1 MNIIWLSEIKWN
13 YLKTRKQ
20 QIISRFPD
28 DSSILFIEPI
38 SKKLSNNYYPIEYSH
53 VKAVTIPQLRTVS
66 NRLSNKILSFT
77 FIRRI
82 VNALASLWFK
92 LLFHKVINEA
102 NCIITS
108 NVYWSPLIK
117 TFNIKY
123 PELPIIYDCN
133 DNPLAFP
140 GTPNYKKEYFI
151 ETLSLVNKIIIPHV
165 SYRNF
170 IPNEFHSKI
179 EIITN
184 GVDFELFQKI
194 NKPIE
199 KVKNIKK
206 PIIIYIGAISEWFD
220 FDLTEYLL
228 NNSSYN
234 FVLIG
239 PVSKNAINRL
249 DELSKHNRLHFFN
262 AINHE
267 EIPHYLF
274 EANVC
279 IIPFIKNELTES
291 VLPNKLFEYSAAGK
305 PSVMTNFNTY
315 LSEFS
320 DFVSIISDK
329 NKFVKEINNQIN
341 NPRSSIVL
349 KEFAKKFDWHII
361 SSQFY
366 DLIKNEAMID
376 NNNLSSL
383 E

>member
-53 VKAVTIPQLRTVS
+53 VKAVTIPQLRSVR
-66 NRLSNKILSFT
+66 NRLSNKILSYL
-77 FIRRI
+77 FIRKI
-82 VNALASLWFK
+82 INALATLWFRFF
-92 LLFHKVINEA
+92 FHKIINNA

-117 TFNIKY
+117 TYKIKY
-123 PELPIIYDCN
+123 PDLPIIYDCN

-170 IPNEFHSKI
+170 IPNKFHSKI

-199 KVKNIKK
+199 KIKKIKK

-305 PSVMTNFNTY
+305 PSVMTNFNAY

-320 DFVSIISDK
+320 DYVSITSEKDK
-329 NKFVKEINNQIN
+329 FLNEIKKQIE
-341 NPRSSIVL
+341 NPQSGEKL
-349 KEFAKKFDWHII
+349 KEFAMSFDWGMI
-361 SSQFY
+361 SIEYY
-366 DLIKNEAMID
+366 DYIKKITEKTNDSI
-376 NNNLSSL
+376 
-383 E
+383 

>member
-38 SKKLSNNYYPIEYSH
+38 SKKLSNNFYPIEYSH
-53 VKAVTIPQLRTVS
+53 VKAVTIPQLRSVS

-108 NVYWSPLIK
+108 NVYWSKLIK
-117 TFNIKY
+117 NYKIKY
-123 PELPIIYDCN
+123 PELTIIYDCN

-140 GTPNYKKEYFI
+140 GTPDYKNEYFL

-165 SYRNF
+165 SYKNF
-170 IPNEFHSKI
+170 IPNEFQTKTR
-179 EIITN
+179 IIAN
-184 GVDFELFQKI
+184 GVDFELFQKN
-194 NKPIE
+194 NKPIN
-199 KVKNIKK
+199 KLKK
-206 PIIIYIGAISEWFD
+206 IEEPIIIYIGAISEWFD
-220 FDLTEYLL
+220 FNLIEYLI

-239 PVSKNAINRL
+239 PVSKNSKGSL
-249 DELSKHNRLHFFN
+249 KQLKKHNRLYYFN

-267 EIPHYLF
+267 DIPSYLIK
-274 EANVC
+274 ADVC
-279 IIPFIKNELTES
+279 IIPFIRNELTES

-305 PSVMTNFNTY
+305 TTVMTNFNTY

-320 DFVSIISDK
+320 DFVSITSEKDK
-329 NKFVKEINNQIN
+329 FINEIKNQIK
-341 NPRSSIVL
+341 NPRSSDEL
-349 KEFAKKFDWHII
+349 RNFAKNHDWSNI
-361 SSQFY
+361 SAKYY
-366 DLIKNEAMID
+366 DLIKRQSKKIIN
-376 NNNLSSL
+376 
-383 E
+383 

>member
-53 VKAVTIPQLRTVS
+53 VKAVTIPQLRSVR
-66 NRLSNKILSFT
+66 NRLSNKILSYL
-77 FIRRI
+77 FIRKI
-82 VNALASLWFK
+82 INALATLWFRFF
-92 LLFHKVINEA
+92 FHKIINNA

-108 NVYWSPLIK
+108 NVYWSTLIK
-117 TFNIKY
+117 TYKIKY
-123 PELPIIYDCN
+123 PDLPIIYDCN

-170 IPNEFHSKI
+170 IPNKFHSKI

-199 KVKNIKK
+199 KIKKIKK

-305 PSVMTNFNTY
+305 PSVMTNFNAY

-320 DFVSIISDK
+320 DFVSITSEKDK
-329 NKFVKEINNQIN
+329 FLNKIKNQIE
-341 NPRSSIVL
+341 NPQSEEKL
-349 KEFAKKFDWHII
+349 KEFAMSFDWGMI
-361 SSQFY
+361 SIEYY
-366 DLIKNEAMID
+366 DYIKKITEENK
-376 NNNLSSL
+376 
-383 E
+383 

>member
-53 VKAVTIPQLRTVS
+53 VKAVTIPQLRSVR
-66 NRLSNKILSFT
+66 NRLSNKILSYL
-77 FIRRI
+77 FIRKI
-82 VNALASLWFK
+82 INALATLWFRFF
-92 LLFHKVINEA
+92 FHKIINNA

-117 TFNIKY
+117 TYKIKY
-123 PELPIIYDCN
+123 PDLPIIYDCN

-170 IPNEFHSKI
+170 IPNKFHSKI

-199 KVKNIKK
+199 KIKKIKK

-220 FDLTEYLL
+220 FDLIEYLL

-305 PSVMTNFNTY
+305 PSVMTNFNAY

-320 DFVSIISDK
+320 DFVSITSEKDK
-329 NKFVKEINNQIN
+329 FLNKIKNQIE
-341 NPRSSIVL
+341 NPQSEEKL
-349 KEFAKKFDWHII
+349 KEFAMSFDWGMI
-361 SSQFY
+361 SIEYY
-366 DLIKNEAMID
+366 DYIKKITEENE
-376 NNNLSSL
+376 
-383 E
+383 

>member
-28 DSSILFIEPI
+28 DSSVLFIEPI

-53 VKAVTIPQLRTVS
+53 VKAVTIPQLRSVR
-66 NRLSNKILSFT
+66 NRLSNKILSYL
-77 FIRRI
+77 FIRKI
-82 VNALASLWFK
+82 INALATLWFRFF
-92 LLFHKVINEA
+92 FHKIINNA

-117 TFNIKY
+117 TYKIKY
-123 PELPIIYDCN
+123 PDLPIIYDCN

-140 GTPNYKKEYFI
+140 GTPNYKKKYFI

-199 KVKNIKK
+199 KIKKIKK

-220 FDLTEYLL
+220 FDLIEYLL

-239 PVSKNAINRL
+239 PVSKKAINRL

-305 PSVMTNFNTY
+305 PSVMTNFNAY

-320 DFVSIISDK
+320 DFVSITSEKDK
-329 NKFVKEINNQIN
+329 FLNKIKNQIE
-341 NPRSSIVL
+341 NPQSEEKL
-349 KEFAKKFDWHII
+349 KEFAMSFDWGMI
-361 SSQFY
+361 SIEYY
-366 DLIKNEAMID
+366 DYIKKITEENE
-376 NNNLSSL
+376 
-383 E
+383 

>member
-53 VKAVTIPQLRTVS
+53 VKAVTIPQLRSVR
-66 NRLSNKILSFT
+66 NRLSNKILSYL
-77 FIRRI
+77 FIRKI
-82 VNALASLWFK
+82 INALATLWFRFFFNK
-92 LLFHKVINEA
+92 IINNA

-117 TFNIKY
+117 TYKIKY
-123 PELPIIYDCN
+123 PDLPIIYDCN

-199 KVKNIKK
+199 KIKKIKK

-239 PVSKNAINRL
+239 PVNKNAINRL

-305 PSVMTNFNTY
+305 PSVMTNFNAY

-320 DFVSIISDK
+320 DFVSITSEKDK
-329 NKFVKEINNQIN
+329 FLNKIKNQIE
-341 NPRSSIVL
+341 NPQSEKKL
-349 KEFAKKFDWHII
+349 KEFAMNFDWGMI
-361 SSQFY
+361 SIEYY
-366 DLIKNEAMID
+366 DYIKNITEK
-376 NNNLSSL
+376 NK
-383 E
+383 

>member
-53 VKAVTIPQLRTVS
+53 VKAVTIPQLRSVK
-66 NRLSNKILSFT
+66 NRLSNKILSYL

-82 VNALASLWFK
+82 INALATIWFK
-92 LLFHKVINEA
+92 FFFHKIINNA

-108 NVYWSPLIK
+108 NVYWSQLIK
-117 TFNIKY
+117 TYKIKY

-151 ETLSLVNKIIIPHV
+151 ETLTLVNKIIIPHV

-170 IPNEFHSKI
+170 IPNKFHSKI

-220 FDLTEYLL
+220 FDLTEHLL

-234 FVLIG
+234 FILIG
-239 PVSKNAINRL
+239 PVSTNAIKRL
-249 DELSKHNRLHFFN
+249 DELSKHNRLHYFN

-305 PSVMTNFNTY
+305 PSVMTNFNAY

-320 DFVSIISDK
+320 DYVSITSEKDK
-329 NKFVKEINNQIN
+329 FLNEIKKQIE
-341 NPRSSIVL
+341 NPQSGEKL
-349 KEFAKKFDWHII
+349 KEFAMSFDWGMI
-361 SSQFY
+361 SIEYY
-366 DLIKNEAMID
+366 DYIKKITEKNK
-376 NNNLSSL
+376 
-383 E
+383 

>member
-53 VKAVTIPQLRTVS
+53 VKAVTIPQLRSVR
-66 NRLSNKILSFT
+66 NRLSNKILSYL

-82 VNALASLWFK
+82 INALASLWFK

-170 IPNEFHSKI
+170 IPNKFHSKI

-234 FVLIG
+234 FILIG
-239 PVSKNAINRL
+239 PVSTNAIKRL
-249 DELSKHNRLHFFN
+249 DELSKHNRLHYFN

-279 IIPFIKNELTES
+279 FIPFIKNELTES

-305 PSVMTNFNTY
+305 PSVMTNFNAY

-320 DFVSIISDK
+320 DYVSITSEKDK
-329 NKFVKEINNQIN
+329 FLNEIKKQIE
-341 NPRSSIVL
+341 NPQSGEKL
-349 KEFAKKFDWHII
+349 KEFAMSFDWGMI
-361 SSQFY
+361 SIEYY
-366 DLIKNEAMID
+366 DYIKKITEKNK
-376 NNNLSSL
+376 
-383 E
+383 

>member
-53 VKAVTIPQLRTVS
+53 VKAVTIPQLRSVK
-66 NRLSNKILSFT
+66 NRLSNKILSYL

-82 VNALASLWFK
+82 INALATIWFK
-92 LLFHKVINEA
+92 FFFHKIINNA

-108 NVYWSPLIK
+108 NVYWSQLIK
-117 TFNIKY
+117 TYKIKY

-151 ETLSLVNKIIIPHV
+151 ETLTLVNKIIIPHV

-234 FVLIG
+234 FILIG
-239 PVSKNAINRL
+239 PVSTNAIKRL
-249 DELSKHNRLHFFN
+249 DELSKHNRLHYFN

-305 PSVMTNFNTY
+305 PSVMTNFNAY

-320 DFVSIISDK
+320 DYVSITSEKDK
-329 NKFVKEINNQIN
+329 FLNEIKKQIE
-341 NPRSSIVL
+341 NPQSGEKL
-349 KEFAKKFDWHII
+349 KEFAMSFDWGII
-361 SSQFY
+361 SIEYY
-366 DLIKNEAMID
+366 DYIKKITEKNK
-376 NNNLSSL
+376 
-383 E
+383 

>member
-53 VKAVTIPQLRTVS
+53 VKAVTIPQLRSVK
-66 NRLSNKILSFT
+66 NRLSNKILSYL

-82 VNALASLWFK
+82 INALATIWFK
-92 LLFHKVINEA
+92 FFFHKIINNA

-108 NVYWSPLIK
+108 NVYWSQLIK
-117 TFNIKY
+117 TYKIKY

-170 IPNEFHSKI
+170 IPNEFYSKI

-199 KVKNIKK
+199 KIKKIKK

-249 DELSKHNRLHFFN
+249 DELSKHNRLHYFN

-279 IIPFIKNELTES
+279 FIPFIKNELTES

-305 PSVMTNFNTY
+305 PSVMTNFNAY

-320 DFVSIISDK
+320 DYVSITSEKDK
-329 NKFVKEINNQIN
+329 FLNEIKKQIE
-341 NPRSSIVL
+341 NPQSGEKL
-349 KEFAKKFDWHII
+349 KEFAMSFDWGMI
-361 SSQFY
+361 SIEYY
-366 DLIKNEAMID
+366 DYIKKITEKNK
-376 NNNLSSL
+376 
-383 E
+383 

>member
-53 VKAVTIPQLRTVS
+53 VKAVTIPQLRSVR
-66 NRLSNKILSFT
+66 NRLSNKILSYL
-77 FIRRI
+77 FIRKI
-82 VNALASLWFK
+82 INALATLWFRFF
-92 LLFHKVINEA
+92 FHKIINNA

-117 TFNIKY
+117 TYKIKY
-123 PELPIIYDCN
+123 PDLPIIYDCN

-199 KVKNIKK
+199 KIKKIKK

>member
-53 VKAVTIPQLRTVS
+53 VKAVTIPQLRSVK
-66 NRLSNKILSFT
+66 NRLSNKILSYL

-82 VNALASLWFK
+82 INALATIWFK
-92 LLFHKVINEA
+92 FFFHKIINNA

-108 NVYWSPLIK
+108 NVYWSQLIK
-117 TFNIKY
+117 TYKIKY

-170 IPNEFHSKI
+170 IPNKFHSKI

-220 FDLTEYLL
+220 FDLTEHLL

-234 FVLIG
+234 FILIG
-239 PVSKNAINRL
+239 PVSTNAIKRL
-249 DELSKHNRLHFFN
+249 DELSKHNRLHYFN

-305 PSVMTNFNTY
+305 PSVMTNFNAY

-320 DFVSIISDK
+320 DYVSITSEKDK
-329 NKFVKEINNQIN
+329 FLNEIKKQIE
-341 NPRSSIVL
+341 NPQSGEKL
-349 KEFAKKFDWHII
+349 KEFAMSFDWGMI
-361 SSQFY
+361 SIEYY
-366 DLIKNEAMID
+366 DYIKKITEKNK
-376 NNNLSSL
+376 
-383 E
+383 

>member
-53 VKAVTIPQLRTVS
+53 VKAVTIPQLRSVR
-66 NRLSNKILSFT
+66 NRLSNKILSYL

-82 VNALASLWFK
+82 INALATIWFK
-92 LLFHKVINEA
+92 FFFHKIINNA

-117 TFNIKY
+117 TYKIKY

-170 IPNEFHSKI
+170 IPNKFHSKI

-220 FDLTEYLL
+220 FDLTEHLL

-234 FVLIG
+234 FILIG
-239 PVSKNAINRL
+239 PVSTNAIKRL
-249 DELSKHNRLHFFN
+249 DELSKHNRLHYFN

-305 PSVMTNFNTY
+305 PSVMTNFNAY

-320 DFVSIISDK
+320 DYVSITSEKDK
-329 NKFVKEINNQIN
+329 FLNEIKKQIE
-341 NPRSSIVL
+341 NPQSGEKL
-349 KEFAKKFDWHII
+349 KEFAMSFDWGMI
-361 SSQFY
+361 SIEYY
-366 DLIKNEAMID
+366 DYIKKITEKNK
-376 NNNLSSL
+376 
-383 E
+383 

>member
-53 VKAVTIPQLRTVS
+53 VKAVTIPQLRSVR
-66 NRLSNKILSFT
+66 NRLSNKILSYL
-77 FIRRI
+77 FIRKI
-82 VNALASLWFK
+82 INALATLWFRFF
-92 LLFHKVINEA
+92 FHKIINNA

-117 TFNIKY
+117 TYKIKY
-123 PELPIIYDCN
+123 PDLPIIYDCN

-199 KVKNIKK
+199 KIKKIKK

-305 PSVMTNFNTY
+305 PSVMTNFNAY

-320 DFVSIISDK
+320 DFVSITSEKDK
-329 NKFVKEINNQIN
+329 FLNKIKNQIE
-341 NPRSSIVL
+341 NPQSEKKL
-349 KEFAKKFDWHII
+349 KEFAMSFDWGMI
-361 SSQFY
+361 SIEYY
-366 DLIKNEAMID
+366 DYIKKITEENK
-376 NNNLSSL
+376 
-383 E
+383 

>member
-38 SKKLSNNYYPIEYSH
+38 SKKLSNNYYPIQYSH
-53 VKAVTIPQLRTVS
+53 VKAVTIPQLRSVR
-66 NRLSNKILSFT
+66 NRLSNKILSYL
-77 FIRRI
+77 FIRKI
-82 VNALASLWFK
+82 INALATLWFRFF
-92 LLFHKVINEA
+92 FHKIINNA

-117 TFNIKY
+117 TYKIKY
-123 PELPIIYDCN
+123 PDLPIIYDCN

-199 KVKNIKK
+199 KIKKIKK

-305 PSVMTNFNTY
+305 PSVMTNFNAY

-320 DFVSIISDK
+320 DFVSITSEKDK
-329 NKFVKEINNQIN
+329 FINEIKNQIK
-341 NPRSSIVL
+341 NPRSSDEL
-349 KEFAKKFDWHII
+349 RNFAKNHDWSNI
-361 SSQFY
+361 SAKYY
-366 DLIKNEAMID
+366 DLIKRQSKKIIN
-376 NNNLSSL
+376 
-383 E
+383 

>member
-53 VKAVTIPQLRTVS
+53 VKAVTIPQLRSVR
-66 NRLSNKILSFT
+66 NRLSNKILSYL
-77 FIRRI
+77 FIRKI
-82 VNALASLWFK
+82 INALATLWFRFFFNK
-92 LLFHKVINEA
+92 IINNA

-117 TFNIKY
+117 TYKIKY
-123 PELPIIYDCN
+123 PDLPIIYDCN

-170 IPNEFHSKI
+170 IPNKFHSKI

-199 KVKNIKK
+199 KIKKIKK

-305 PSVMTNFNTY
+305 PSVMTNFNAY

-320 DFVSIISDK
+320 DFVSITSEKDK
-329 NKFVKEINNQIN
+329 FLNKIKNQIE
-341 NPRSSIVL
+341 NPQSEEKL
-349 KEFAKKFDWHII
+349 KEFAMSFDWGMI
-361 SSQFY
+361 SIEYY
-366 DLIKNEAMID
+366 DYIKKITEENK
-376 NNNLSSL
+376 
-383 E
+383 

>member
-38 SKKLSNNYYPIEYSH
+38 SKKLSNNYYPIEFSH
-53 VKAVTIPQLRTVS
+53 VKAVTIPQLRSVR
-66 NRLSNKILSFT
+66 NRLSNKILSYL

-82 VNALASLWFK
+82 INALATIWFK
-92 LLFHKVINEA
+92 FFFHKIINNA

-108 NVYWSPLIK
+108 NVYWSQLIK
-117 TFNIKY
+117 TYKIKY

-170 IPNEFHSKI
+170 IPNKFHSKI

-234 FVLIG
+234 FILIG
-239 PVSKNAINRL
+239 PVSTNAIKRL
-249 DELSKHNRLHFFN
+249 DELSKHNRLHYFN

-305 PSVMTNFNTY
+305 PSVMTNFNAY

-320 DFVSIISDK
+320 DYVSITSEKDK
-329 NKFVKEINNQIN
+329 FLNEIKKQIE
-341 NPRSSIVL
+341 NPQSGEKL
-349 KEFAKKFDWHII
+349 KEFAMSFDWGMI
-361 SSQFY
+361 SIEYY
-366 DLIKNEAMID
+366 DYIKKITEKNK
-376 NNNLSSL
+376 
-383 E
+383 

>member
-53 VKAVTIPQLRTVS
+53 VKAVTIPQLRSVR
-66 NRLSNKILSFT
+66 NRLSNKILSYL
-77 FIRRI
+77 FIRKI
-82 VNALASLWFK
+82 INALATLWFRFF
-92 LLFHKVINEA
+92 FHKIINNA

-117 TFNIKY
+117 TYKIKY
-123 PELPIIYDCN
+123 PDLPIIYDCN

-170 IPNEFHSKI
+170 IPNKFHSKI

-199 KVKNIKK
+199 KIKRIKK

-305 PSVMTNFNTY
+305 PSVMTNFNAY

-320 DFVSIISDK
+320 DFVSITSEKDK
-329 NKFVKEINNQIN
+329 FLNKIKNQIE
-341 NPRSSIVL
+341 NPQSEKKL
-349 KEFAKKFDWHII
+349 KEFAMSFDWGMI
-361 SSQFY
+361 SIEYY
-366 DLIKNEAMID
+366 DYIKKITEENK
-376 NNNLSSL
+376 
-383 E
+383 

>member
-28 DSSILFIEPI
+28 DSSVLFIEPI
-38 SKKLSNNYYPIEYSH
+38 SKQLSNNFYPKEYNH

-66 NRLSNKILSFT
+66 NRLSNKILSFL
-77 FIRRI
+77 FIRKI
-82 VNALASLWFK
+82 INALASLWFK

-117 TFNIKY
+117 TFKIKY
-123 PELPIIYDCN
+123 PELTILYDCN

-199 KVKNIKK
+199 KIKKIKK

-305 PSVMTNFNTY
+305 PSVMTNFNAY

-320 DFVSIISDK
+320 DFVSITSEKDK
-329 NKFVKEINNQIN
+329 FLNKIKNQIE
-341 NPRSSIVL
+341 NPQSEEKL
-349 KEFAKKFDWHII
+349 KEFAMSFDWGMI
-361 SSQFY
+361 SIEYY
-366 DLIKNEAMID
+366 DYIKKITEENE
-376 NNNLSSL
+376 
-383 E
+383 

>member
-53 VKAVTIPQLRTVS
+53 VKAVTIPQLRSVR
-66 NRLSNKILSFT
+66 NRLSNKILSYL

-82 VNALASLWFK
+82 INALATIWFK
-92 LLFHKVINEA
+92 FFFHKIINNA

-108 NVYWSPLIK
+108 NVYWSQLIK
-117 TFNIKY
+117 TYKIKY

-234 FVLIG
+234 FILIG
-239 PVSKNAINRL
+239 PVSTNAIKRL
-249 DELSKHNRLHFFN
+249 DELSKHNRLHYFN

-305 PSVMTNFNTY
+305 PSVMTNFNAY

-320 DFVSIISDK
+320 DYVSITSEKDK
-329 NKFVKEINNQIN
+329 FLNEIKKQIE
-341 NPRSSIVL
+341 NPQSGEKL
-349 KEFAKKFDWHII
+349 KEFAMSFDWGMI
-361 SSQFY
+361 SIEYY
-366 DLIKNEAMID
+366 DYIKKITEKNK
-376 NNNLSSL
+376 
-383 E
+383 

>member
-53 VKAVTIPQLRTVS
+53 VKAVTIPQLRS
-66 NRLSNKILSFT
+66 GRKRLSNKILSYL
-77 FIRRI
+77 FIRKI
-82 VNALASLWFK
+82 INALATLWFRFF
-92 LLFHKVINEA
+92 FHKIINNA

-117 TFNIKY
+117 TYKIKY
-123 PELPIIYDCN
+123 PDLPIIYDCN

-170 IPNEFHSKI
+170 IPNKFHSKI

-199 KVKNIKK
+199 KIKKIKK

-305 PSVMTNFNTY
+305 PSVMTNFNAY

-320 DFVSIISDK
+320 DFVSITSEKDK
-329 NKFVKEINNQIN
+329 FINEIKNQIK
-341 NPRSSIVL
+341 NPRSSDEL
-349 KEFAKKFDWHII
+349 RNFAKNHDWSNI
-361 SSQFY
+361 SAKYY
-366 DLIKNEAMID
+366 DLIKRQSKKIIN
-376 NNNLSSL
+376 
-383 E
+383 

>member
-53 VKAVTIPQLRTVS
+53 VKAVTIPQLRSVR
-66 NRLSNKILSFT
+66 NRLSNKILSYL

-82 VNALASLWFK
+82 INALATIWFK
-92 LLFHKVINEA
+92 FFFHKIINNA

-108 NVYWSPLIK
+108 NVYWSQLIK
-117 TFNIKY
+117 TYKIKY

-170 IPNEFHSKI
+170 IPNKFHSKI

-220 FDLTEYLL
+220 FDLTEHLL

-234 FVLIG
+234 FILIG
-239 PVSKNAINRL
+239 PVSTNAIKRL
-249 DELSKHNRLHFFN
+249 DELSKHNRLHYFN

-305 PSVMTNFNTY
+305 PSVMTNFNAY

-320 DFVSIISDK
+320 DYVSITSEKDK
-329 NKFVKEINNQIN
+329 FLNEIKKQIE
-341 NPRSSIVL
+341 NPQSGEKL
-349 KEFAKKFDWHII
+349 KEFAMSFDWGMI
-361 SSQFY
+361 SIEYY
-366 DLIKNEAMID
+366 DYIKKITEKNK
-376 NNNLSSL
+376 
-383 E
+383 

>member
-53 VKAVTIPQLRTVS
+53 VKAVTIPQLRSVR
-66 NRLSNKILSFT
+66 NRFSNKILSYL

-82 VNALASLWFK
+82 INALATIWFK
-92 LLFHKVINEA
+92 FFFHKIINNA

-108 NVYWSPLIK
+108 NVYWSQLIK
-117 TFNIKY
+117 TYKIKY

-170 IPNEFHSKI
+170 IPNEFYSKI

-220 FDLTEYLL
+220 FDLTEHLL

-249 DELSKHNRLHFFN
+249 DELSKHNRLHYFN

-305 PSVMTNFNTY
+305 PSVMTNFNAY

-320 DFVSIISDK
+320 DYVSITSEKDK
-329 NKFVKEINNQIN
+329 FLNEIKKQIE
-341 NPRSSIVL
+341 NPQSGEKL
-349 KEFAKKFDWHII
+349 KEFAMSFDWGMI
-361 SSQFY
+361 SIEYY
-366 DLIKNEAMID
+366 DYIKKITEKNK
-376 NNNLSSL
+376 
-383 E
+383 

>member
-53 VKAVTIPQLRTVS
+53 VKAVTIPQLRSVK
-66 NRLSNKILSFT
+66 NRLSNKILSYL

-82 VNALASLWFK
+82 INALATIWFK
-92 LLFHKVINEA
+92 FFFHKIINNA

-108 NVYWSPLIK
+108 NVYWSQLIK
-117 TFNIKY
+117 TYKIKY

-170 IPNEFHSKI
+170 IPNKFHSKI

-234 FVLIG
+234 FILIG
-239 PVSKNAINRL
+239 PVSTNAIKRL
-249 DELSKHNRLHFFN
+249 DELSKHNRLHYFN

-305 PSVMTNFNTY
+305 PSVMTNFNAY

-320 DFVSIISDK
+320 DYVSITSEKDK
-329 NKFVKEINNQIN
+329 FLNEIKKQIE
-341 NPRSSIVL
+341 NPQSGEKL
-349 KEFAKKFDWHII
+349 KEFAMSFDWGMI
-361 SSQFY
+361 SIEYY
-366 DLIKNEAMID
+366 DYFKKITEKNK
-376 NNNLSSL
+376 
-383 E
+383 

>member
-53 VKAVTIPQLRTVS
+53 VKAVTIPQLRSVR
-66 NRLSNKILSFT
+66 NRLSNKILSYL
-77 FIRRI
+77 FIRKI
-82 VNALASLWFK
+82 INALATLWFRFF
-92 LLFHKVINEA
+92 FHKIINNA

-117 TFNIKY
+117 TYKIKY
-123 PELPIIYDCN
+123 PDLPIIYDCN

-199 KVKNIKK
+199 KIKKIKK

-305 PSVMTNFNTY
+305 PSVMTNFNAY

-320 DFVSIISDK
+320 DFVSITSEKDK
-329 NKFVKEINNQIN
+329 FLNKIKNQIE
-341 NPRSSIVL
+341 NPQSEEKL
-349 KEFAKKFDWHII
+349 KEFAMSFDWGMI
-361 SSQFY
+361 SIEYY
-366 DLIKNEAMID
+366 DYIKKITEENK
-376 NNNLSSL
+376 
-383 E
+383 

>member
-53 VKAVTIPQLRTVS
+53 VKAVTIPQLRSVK
-66 NRLSNKILSFT
+66 NRLSNKILSYL

-82 VNALASLWFK
+82 INALATIWFK
-92 LLFHKVINEA
+92 FFFHKIINNA

-108 NVYWSPLIK
+108 NVYWSQLIK
-117 TFNIKY
+117 TYKIKY

-170 IPNEFHSKI
+170 IPNKFHSKI

-234 FVLIG
+234 FILIG
-239 PVSKNAINRL
+239 PVSTNAIKRL
-249 DELSKHNRLHFFN
+249 DELSKHNRLHYFN

-305 PSVMTNFNTY
+305 PSVMTNFNAY

-320 DFVSIISDK
+320 DYVSITSEKDK
-329 NKFVKEINNQIN
+329 FLNEIKKQIE
-341 NPRSSIVL
+341 NPQSGEKL
-349 KEFAKKFDWHII
+349 KEFAMSFDWSMI
-361 SSQFY
+361 SIEYY
-366 DLIKNEAMID
+366 DYIKKITEKNK
-376 NNNLSSL
+376 
-383 E
+383 

>member
-53 VKAVTIPQLRTVS
+53 VKAVTIPQLRSVK
-66 NRLSNKILSFT
+66 NRLSNKILSYL

-82 VNALASLWFK
+82 INALATIWFK
-92 LLFHKVINEA
+92 FFFHKIINNA

-108 NVYWSPLIK
+108 NVYWSQLIK
-117 TFNIKY
+117 TYKIKY

-170 IPNEFHSKI
+170 IPNKFHSKI

-220 FDLTEYLL
+220 FDLTEHLL

-234 FVLIG
+234 FILIG
-239 PVSKNAINRL
+239 PVSTNAIKRL
-249 DELSKHNRLHFFN
+249 DELSKHNRLHYFN

-305 PSVMTNFNTY
+305 PSVMTNFNAY

-320 DFVSIISDK
+320 DYVSITSEKDK
-329 NKFVKEINNQIN
+329 FLNEIKNQIE
-341 NPRSSIVL
+341 NPQSGEKL
-349 KEFAKKFDWHII
+349 KEFAMSFDWGMI
-361 SSQFY
+361 SIEYY
-366 DLIKNEAMID
+366 DYIKKITEKNK
-376 NNNLSSL
+376 
-383 E
+383 

>member
-53 VKAVTIPQLRTVS
+53 VKAVTIPQLRSVR
-66 NRLSNKILSFT
+66 NRLSNKILSYL
-77 FIRRI
+77 FIRKI
-82 VNALASLWFK
+82 INALATLWFRFF
-92 LLFHKVINEA
+92 FHKIINNA

-117 TFNIKY
+117 TYKIKY
-123 PELPIIYDCN
+123 PDLPIIYDCN

-170 IPNEFHSKI
+170 IPNKFHSKI

-199 KVKNIKK
+199 KIKKIKK

-305 PSVMTNFNTY
+305 PSVMTNFNAY

-320 DFVSIISDK
+320 DFVSITSEKDK
-329 NKFVKEINNQIN
+329 FLNKIKNQIE
-341 NPRSSIVL
+341 NPQSEKKL
-349 KEFAKKFDWHII
+349 KEFAMSFDWGMI
-361 SSQFY
+361 SIEYY
-366 DLIKNEAMID
+366 DYIKKITEENK
-376 NNNLSSL
+376 
-383 E
+383 

>member
-53 VKAVTIPQLRTVS
+53 VKAVTIPQLRSVK
-66 NRLSNKILSFT
+66 NRLSNKILSYL

-82 VNALASLWFK
+82 INALATIWFK
-92 LLFHKVINEA
+92 FFFHKIINNA

-108 NVYWSPLIK
+108 NVYWSQLIK
-117 TFNIKY
+117 TYKIKY

-151 ETLSLVNKIIIPHV
+151 ETLSLVNKIIVPHV

-220 FDLTEYLL
+220 FDLTEHLL

-234 FVLIG
+234 FILIG
-239 PVSKNAINRL
+239 PVSTNAIKRL
-249 DELSKHNRLHFFN
+249 DELSKHNRLHYFN

-305 PSVMTNFNTY
+305 PSVMTNFNAY

-320 DFVSIISDK
+320 DYVSITSEKDK
-329 NKFVKEINNQIN
+329 FLNEIKKQIE
-341 NPRSSIVL
+341 NPQSGEKL
-349 KEFAKKFDWHII
+349 KEFAMSFDWGMI
-361 SSQFY
+361 SIEYY
-366 DLIKNEAMID
+366 DYIKKITEKNK
-376 NNNLSSL
+376 
-383 E
+383 

>member
-1 MNIIWLSEIKWN
+1 M
-13 YLKTRKQ
+13 
-20 QIISRFPD
+20 
-28 DSSILFIEPI
+28 
-38 SKKLSNNYYPIEYSH
+38 
-53 VKAVTIPQLRTVS
+53 
-66 NRLSNKILSFT
+66 
-77 FIRRI
+77 
-82 VNALASLWFK
+82 
-92 LLFHKVINEA
+92 
-102 NCIITS
+102 
-108 NVYWSPLIK
+108 
-117 TFNIKY
+117 
-123 PELPIIYDCN
+123 
-133 DNPLAFP
+133 
-140 GTPNYKKEYFI
+140 
-151 ETLSLVNKIIIPHV
+151 SLVNKIIIQHV

-170 IPNEFHSKI
+170 IPNEYHSKI

-199 KVKNIKK
+199 KIKKIKK

-305 PSVMTNFNTY
+305 PSVMTNFNAY

-320 DFVSIISDK
+320 DFVSITSEKDK
-329 NKFVKEINNQIN
+329 FLNKIKNQIE
-341 NPRSSIVL
+341 NPQSEEKL
-349 KEFAKKFDWHII
+349 KEFAMSFDWGMI
-361 SSQFY
+361 SIEYY
-366 DLIKNEAMID
+366 DYIKKITEENK
-376 NNNLSSL
+376 
-383 E
+383 

>member
-53 VKAVTIPQLRTVS
+53 VKAVTIPQLRSVK
-66 NRLSNKILSFT
+66 NRLSNKILSYL

-82 VNALASLWFK
+82 INALATIWFK
-92 LLFHKVINEA
+92 FFFHKIINNA

-108 NVYWSPLIK
+108 NVYWSQLIK
-117 TFNIKY
+117 TYKIKY

-170 IPNEFHSKI
+170 IPNKFHSKI

-234 FVLIG
+234 FILIG
-239 PVSKNAINRL
+239 PVSTNAIKRL
-249 DELSKHNRLHFFN
+249 DELSKHNRLHYFN

-305 PSVMTNFNTY
+305 PSVMTNFNAY

-320 DFVSIISDK
+320 DYVSITSEKDK
-329 NKFVKEINNQIN
+329 FLNEIKKQIE
-341 NPRSSIVL
+341 NPQSGEKL
-349 KEFAKKFDWHII
+349 KEFAMSFDWGMI
-361 SSQFY
+361 SIEYY
-366 DLIKNEAMID
+366 DYIKKITEKNK
-376 NNNLSSL
+376 
-383 E
+383 

>member
-53 VKAVTIPQLRTVS
+53 VKAVTIPQLRSVR
-66 NRLSNKILSFT
+66 NRLSNKILSYL
-77 FIRRI
+77 FIRKI
-82 VNALASLWFK
+82 INALATLWFRFF
-92 LLFHKVINEA
+92 FHKIINNA

-117 TFNIKY
+117 TYKIKY
-123 PELPIIYDCN
+123 PDLPIIYDCN

-220 FDLTEYLL
+220 FDLTEHLL

-234 FVLIG
+234 FILIG
-239 PVSKNAINRL
+239 PVSTNAIKRL
-249 DELSKHNRLHFFN
+249 DELSKHNRLHYFN

-305 PSVMTNFNTY
+305 PSVMTNFNAY

-320 DFVSIISDK
+320 DYVSITSEKDK
-329 NKFVKEINNQIN
+329 FLNEIKKQIE
-341 NPRSSIVL
+341 NPQSGEKL
-349 KEFAKKFDWHII
+349 KEFAMSFDWGMI
-361 SSQFY
+361 SIEYY
-366 DLIKNEAMID
+366 DYIKKITEKNK
-376 NNNLSSL
+376 
-383 E
+383 

>member
-53 VKAVTIPQLRTVS
+53 VKAVTIPQLRSVR
-66 NRLSNKILSFT
+66 NRLSNKILSYL
-77 FIRRI
+77 FIRKI
-82 VNALASLWFK
+82 INALATLWFRFF
-92 LLFHKVINEA
+92 FHKIINNA

-117 TFNIKY
+117 TYKIKY
-123 PELPIIYDCN
+123 PDLPIIYDCN

-170 IPNEFHSKI
+170 IPNKFHSKI

-199 KVKNIKK
+199 KIKKIKK

-305 PSVMTNFNTY
+305 PSVMTNFNAY

-320 DFVSIISDK
+320 DFVSITSEKDK
-329 NKFVKEINNQIN
+329 FLNKIKNQIE
-341 NPRSSIVL
+341 NPQSEKKL
-349 KEFAKKFDWHII
+349 KEFAMSFDWGMI
-361 SSQFY
+361 SIEYY
-366 DLIKNEAMID
+366 DYIKKITEKTNDSI
-376 NNNLSSL
+376 
-383 E
+383 

>member
-53 VKAVTIPQLRTVS
+53 VKAVTIPQLRSVR
-66 NRLSNKILSFT
+66 NRLSNKILSYL
-77 FIRRI
+77 FIRKI
-82 VNALASLWFK
+82 INALATLWFRFF
-92 LLFHKVINEA
+92 FHKIINNA

-117 TFNIKY
+117 TYKIKY
-123 PELPIIYDCN
+123 PDLPIIYDCN

-170 IPNEFHSKI
+170 IPNKFHSKI

-199 KVKNIKK
+199 KIKKIKK

-305 PSVMTNFNTY
+305 PSVMTNFNAY

-320 DFVSIISDK
+320 DFVSITSEKDK
-329 NKFVKEINNQIN
+329 FLNKIKNQIE
-341 NPRSSIVL
+341 NPQSEEKL
-349 KEFAKKFDWHII
+349 KEFAMSFDWGMI
-361 SSQFY
+361 SIEYY
-366 DLIKNEAMID
+366 DYIKKITEENK
-376 NNNLSSL
+376 
-383 E
+383 

>member
-53 VKAVTIPQLRTVS
+53 VKAVTIPQLRSVR
-66 NRLSNKILSFT
+66 NRLSNKILSYL
-77 FIRRI
+77 FIRKI
-82 VNALASLWFK
+82 INALATLWFRFF
-92 LLFHKVINEA
+92 FHKIINNA

-117 TFNIKY
+117 TYKIKY
-123 PELPIIYDCN
+123 PDLPIIYDCN

-170 IPNEFHSKI
+170 IPNKFHSKI

-199 KVKNIKK
+199 KIKRIKK

-249 DELSKHNRLHFFN
+249 DELSKHNRLHYFN

-305 PSVMTNFNTY
+305 PSVMTNFNAY

-320 DFVSIISDK
+320 DFVSITSEKDK
-329 NKFVKEINNQIN
+329 FLNKIKNQIE
-341 NPRSSIVL
+341 NPQSEKKL
-349 KEFAKKFDWHII
+349 KEFAMSFDWGMI
-361 SSQFY
+361 SIEYY
-366 DLIKNEAMID
+366 DYIKKITEENK
-376 NNNLSSL
+376 
-383 E
+383 

>member
-53 VKAVTIPQLRTVS
+53 VKAVTIPQLRSVK
-66 NRLSNKILSFT
+66 NRLSNKILSYL

-82 VNALASLWFK
+82 INALATIWFK
-92 LLFHKVINEA
+92 FFFHKIINNA

-108 NVYWSPLIK
+108 NVYWSQLIK
-117 TFNIKY
+117 TYKIKY

-170 IPNEFHSKI
+170 IPNEFYSKI

-220 FDLTEYLL
+220 FDLTEHLL

-234 FVLIG
+234 FILIG
-239 PVSKNAINRL
+239 PVSTNAIKRL
-249 DELSKHNRLHFFN
+249 DELSKHNRLHYFN

-305 PSVMTNFNTY
+305 PSVMTNFNAY

-320 DFVSIISDK
+320 DYVSITSEKDK
-329 NKFVKEINNQIN
+329 FLNEIKKQIE
-341 NPRSSIVL
+341 NPQSGEKL
-349 KEFAKKFDWHII
+349 KEFAMSFDWGMI
-361 SSQFY
+361 SIEYY
-366 DLIKNEAMID
+366 DYIKKITEKNK
-376 NNNLSSL
+376 
-383 E
+383 

>member
-53 VKAVTIPQLRTVS
+53 VKAVTIPQLRSVR
-66 NRLSNKILSFT
+66 NRLSNKILSYL
-77 FIRRI
+77 FIRKI
-82 VNALASLWFK
+82 INALATLWFRFF
-92 LLFHKVINEA
+92 FHKIINNA

-117 TFNIKY
+117 TYKIKY
-123 PELPIIYDCN
+123 PDLPIIYDCN

-140 GTPNYKKEYFI
+140 GTPNYKKKYFI

-199 KVKNIKK
+199 KIKKIKK

-239 PVSKNAINRL
+239 PVSKNAIDRL

-305 PSVMTNFNTY
+305 PSVMTNFNSY

-320 DFVSIISDK
+320 DFVSITSEK
-329 NKFVKEINNQIN
+329 GKFLNKIKNQIE
-341 NPRSSIVL
+341 NPQSEEEL
-349 KEFAKKFDWHII
+349 KEFAMSFDWGMI
-361 SSQFY
+361 SIEYY
-366 DLIKNEAMID
+366 DYIKKITEENE
-376 NNNLSSL
+376 
-383 E
+383 